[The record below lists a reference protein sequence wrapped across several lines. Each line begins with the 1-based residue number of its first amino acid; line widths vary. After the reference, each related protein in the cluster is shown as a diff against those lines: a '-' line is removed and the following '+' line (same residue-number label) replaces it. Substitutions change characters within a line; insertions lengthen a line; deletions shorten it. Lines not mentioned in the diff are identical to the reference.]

1 MTFQVEKTQ
10 IAFST
15 AVIESIKNTIGA
27 TNIETGGILGQ
38 LGKQVDQFV
47 FDPGL
52 VSLRDEYIPNV
63 EILNQTLVEW
73 QRQGILFAGL
83 IHSHQCRSKLSYAD
97 LEYAKAILQTTH
109 IMSVYMHLFIL
120 GDSSIVSYMISSI

>member
-63 EILNQTLVEW
+63 EILNQTLVDW

-120 GDSSIVSYMISSI
+120 GDNSIDSYMISSI

>member
-73 QRQGILFAGL
+73 QRQEILFAGL

-109 IMSVYMHLFIL
+109 IMSLYMHLFIL
-120 GDSSIVSYMISSI
+120 GDNSIVSYMISSI